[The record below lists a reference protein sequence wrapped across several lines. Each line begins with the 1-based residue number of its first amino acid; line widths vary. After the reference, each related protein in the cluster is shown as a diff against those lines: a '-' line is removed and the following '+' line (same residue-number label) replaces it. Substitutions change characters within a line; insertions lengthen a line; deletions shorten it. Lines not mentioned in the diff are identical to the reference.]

1 MTWPKIL
8 KSPLTEKEIKELAEE
23 FFGDMI
29 KVVADIDRK
38 VIAVGGSLHADSE
51 QLLLKRGSKQS
62 NLWGAN
68 YFPFRKK
75 GERVEFSAL
84 MNIRPR
90 EGNRGQFIQSSA
102 IRKRVEEI
110 IGAYFEL

>member
-1 MTWPKIL
+1 MIWPRIL
-8 KSPLTEKEIKELAEE
+8 KSPLTKDEIKDLAKE

-38 VIAVGGSLHADSE
+38 IIAVGGSLHADSE
-51 QLLLKRGSKQS
+51 QLLLKGGSKQA
-62 NLWGAN
+62 NIWGAN

-90 EGNRGQFIQSSA
+90 EGNRDQFIQSA
-102 IRKRVEEI
+102 AVREKVEEI
-110 IGAYFEL
+110 VGEYFEL